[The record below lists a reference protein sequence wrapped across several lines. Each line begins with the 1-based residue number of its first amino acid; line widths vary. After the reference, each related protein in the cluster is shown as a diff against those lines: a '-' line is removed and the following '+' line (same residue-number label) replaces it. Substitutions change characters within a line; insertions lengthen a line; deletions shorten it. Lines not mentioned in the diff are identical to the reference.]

1 MNGVIFELEE
11 SNEYSGLNG
20 VKDNVNG
27 LHDVNDVDEE
37 GDEDD
42 APIQIIRLDQGY
54 RKKGAYFFEYTLMS
68 SVFFSSA
75 CINGSMLA
83 SG

>member
-20 VKDNVNG
+20 VNDNVNG
-27 LHDVNDVDEE
+27 LHDVDDE

-54 RKKGAYFFEYTLMS
+54 RKKGAYLFKYTLIS
-68 SVFFSSA
+68 SVFFPPHV
-75 CINGSMLA
+75 
-83 SG
+83 

>member
-27 LHDVNDVDEE
+27 LHDVNDVDDE

-54 RKKGAYFFEYTLMS
+54 RKKGAYLLTY
-68 SVFFSSA
+68 
-75 CINGSMLA
+75 I
-83 SG
+83 

>member
-27 LHDVNDVDEE
+27 LHDVNDVDDE

-54 RKKGAYFFEYTLMS
+54 RKKGAYLFEYTLIS
-68 SVFFSSA
+68 SVFVSSA

>member
-27 LHDVNDVDEE
+27 LHDVDDE

-54 RKKGAYFFEYTLMS
+54 RKKGSYLFKYTLIS
-68 SVFFSSA
+68 SVFFSA
-75 CINGSMLA
+75 CINDSMLA
-83 SG
+83 TG